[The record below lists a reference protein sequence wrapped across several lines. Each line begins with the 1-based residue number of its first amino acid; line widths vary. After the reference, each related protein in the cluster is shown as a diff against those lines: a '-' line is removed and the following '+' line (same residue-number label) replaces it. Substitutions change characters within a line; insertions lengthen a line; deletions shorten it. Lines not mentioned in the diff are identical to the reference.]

1 MRLKLI
7 LKIKNWCEE
16 IIVVIII
23 SIIIESLIPNSN
35 NKKYIKVIIGIYTM
49 YVTINPILNFIN
61 YDFNIE
67 ENLLKNLKTEEVNV
81 DLNNIKDVYIDG
93 IEEELKKDINSLGYE
108 VIFLNVFVDNN
119 YENIE
124 KVELKVNPNTEQ
136 EIIKQYIF
144 DNYLVS
150 TDNIIFKE

>member
-61 YDFNIE
+61 YDFNVE

-81 DLNNIKDVYIDG
+81 DLHNIKDVYIDG
-93 IEEELKKDINSLGYE
+93 IEEELKKEINSLGYE

-124 KVELKVNPNTEQ
+124 KVELKVNPNKEP

-150 TDNIIFKE
+150 TDNIFFKE